1 MTDKLIA
8 VLDRIGQVHLCAKSM
23 GIAAPLIGIGRA
35 AAVAQPP
42 ADAPATILLIP
53 KITARSE
60 ETDEPY
66 ESCVS
71 FFDGRG
77 LVPRPLVITVETTV
91 LASETVTTVYE
102 RGLARLI
109 NHKIDHPDGA
119 L

>member
-1 MTDKLIA
+1 M
-8 VLDRIGQVHLCAKSM
+8 DRVGQVHLCAKSM

-53 KITARSE
+53 RITARSE

-77 LVPRPLVITVETTV
+77 LVPRPSPPHPLKNHDDLTRTSQGGSTTSHRLTVFAAVFLPKFTDQADQ
-91 LASETVTTVYE
+91 L
-102 RGLARLI
+102 
-109 NHKIDHPDGA
+109 
-119 L
+119 